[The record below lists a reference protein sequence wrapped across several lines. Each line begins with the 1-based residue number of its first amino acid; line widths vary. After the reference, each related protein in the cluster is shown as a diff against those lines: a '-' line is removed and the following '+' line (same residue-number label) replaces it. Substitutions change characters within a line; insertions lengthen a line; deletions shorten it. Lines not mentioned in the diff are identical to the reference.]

1 MFLRRTWVRRTI
13 PAGVAAFIV
22 VAGTA
27 VVRTNASASP
37 VDTYRTTIVT
47 TGSVEQRLDLT
58 GSVQRVNQVSQ
69 SFAVTGTVSSLSVAV
84 GDTVK
89 AGQALAALD
98 PRPLASA
105 TTAAK
110 AALAQAK
117 ATLES
122 DQTSTTTT
130 SAGTQAQTATQAQTP
145 APTPTTSPRVAG
157 PSGRSAAGTDQSLAR
172 AQRNVTT
179 AQSAIAA
186 DLGRASAA
194 LARCA
199 PFFPSEPSPTTPT
212 GTTTTSPT
220 PTPTP
225 TPTGTTSPT
234 PPPPTATPTAAPS
247 DAAIR
252 ACIGALKTAPTQ
264 QQIERDQKS
273 LTRSQADL
281 TAAFTLAITTAGS
294 TANASGTTTTS
305 AATSRTATSRS
316 ATSQSATS
324 QQSGGPTGGTGQSS
338 AARVVSDQAA
348 ITSAEAT
355 LSSATADQAS
365 ATLKSSRAGTVGSIS
380 LVNGASSAGK
390 SITIVGAGAAEVT
403 VNVPLASM
411 ATVHVGQKAKVRPQG
426 ATDSVPGAVT
436 SISLLPVT
444 TATGTGTGTTQAT
457 AAASSPTYPVVVLVP
472 DALPALA
479 SGARANVSLLIGT
492 AGHVITVPN
501 SALTPLGNG
510 QALAMTF
517 KDGVATRAL
526 VKTGY
531 AGTLTTQV
539 TSGLTAGQQVV
550 LADLS
555 TALPTNTT
563 NARRFGVG
571 GGAAGGLGGA
581 GLGGAGLGGA
591 GLGGAGFTPRG

>member
-212 GTTTTSPT
+212 GTTTTS
-220 PTPTP
+220 PTP

-581 GLGGAGLGGA
+581 GLGGAG
-591 GLGGAGFTPRG
+591 FTPRG

>member
-1 MFLRRTWVRRTI
+1 M
-13 PAGVAAFIV
+13 
-22 VAGTA
+22 
-27 VVRTNASASP
+27 VRTNASASP
-37 VDTYRTTIVT
+37 VDTYRTTTVT

-69 SFAVTGTVSSLSVAV
+69 SFAVTGTVSSVSVAV

-122 DQTSTTTT
+122 DQTSSATT

-220 PTPTP
+220 PTT
-225 TPTGTTSPT
+225 TTSPT

-247 DAAIR
+247 DATIR

-305 AATSRTATSRS
+305 AATSRSATSRSATSQS

-365 ATLKSSRAGTVGSIS
+365 ATLKSSIAGTVGSIS

-390 SITIVGAGAAEVT
+390 SIAIVGAGAAEVT

-411 ATVHVGQKAKVRPQG
+411 ATVHVGQKANVTPQG
-426 ATDSVPGAVT
+426 ATSSVPGAVT

-591 GLGGAGFTPRG
+591 GFTPRG